1 MSRLLGRLGGAAAA
15 HPWRTICSWLIALL
29 TLFALSAG
37 FGGTPHNDYNI
48 AGTESQA
55 GIEFLRAHLPH
66 MSGTDARVVVHDSK
80 QLDLGDLEELRRRLT
95 DMPGAAVVSP
105 PRMSA
110 DGDTA
115 LITVQYDIPVT
126 DFHGTEGL
134 DALRAAAEPLV
145 QAGVQ
150 VEFGGQV
157 AEDTNPPA
165 GTAEV
170 VGIGAALLVLVIT
183 LGSVVAAGLPI
194 IVAIGGLGAA
204 AAIIALLERMTDIS
218 TTAPTVATMVGL
230 GVGIDYALLLVA
242 RHVEGLRAG
251 LSPRDAAAAATAT
264 AGKSV
269 VLAGLTVLVSLFGLK
284 LSTLPVYSSF
294 GYATF
299 AAVGAVMVAALT
311 LVPALCGLLGH
322 RVLPRKVRAERVAPS
337 RPALTARWAA
347 RVVRRPVIP
356 ALLALAA
363 LGALAAP
370 ALGMRTWP
378 QDAGSQPT
386 SNTSRRAYDLVAA
399 EFGPGANGPL
409 VLVADLTK
417 GVNPNDLFVRL
428 NDEPGIAKVSAPY
441 VDGVTA
447 VITVEP
453 TTGPQD
459 EPTTELLRRLRASVL
474 PDGVLVTGLVAVYAD
489 ISDRLASRLW
499 IVVVFVVVLS
509 LVLLTVLFRA
519 PVVAL
524 KAALMNVLSVAA
536 GYGVLTAIF
545 QTDVG
550 ARVLGLPH
558 AVAVS
563 SWVPI
568 LLFTV
573 LFGLSMDYEVFL
585 LSRVREQWLSTGDAE
600 RSVVGG
606 LAAGRVISSA
616 AAIMVAVFIGFALD
630 SDVTVKMVGV
640 GMAAAVLIDA
650 TLIRLVLVPA
660 TMALLGRANWWR
672 PRWLGRARPPV
683 QVERHDASSRVLE
696 PVG

>member
-1 MSRLLGRLGGAAAA
+1 MSRLLARLGGAAAA
-15 HPWRTICSWLIALL
+15 HPWRTIGSWLIALL
-29 TLFALSAG
+29 TLFTLSVS
-37 FGGTPHNDYNI
+37 FGGTTHNDYDI

-55 GIEFLRAHLPH
+55 GIEFLRTNLPH
-66 MSGTDARVVVHDSK
+66 LSGTDARVVVHDSK
-80 QLDLGDLEELRRRLT
+80 QLDFGELEELRRRLA
-95 DMPGAAVVSP
+95 DLPGVTVVSP

-126 DFHGTEGL
+126 GFRGTEGL

-145 QAGVQ
+145 QAGIQ

-157 AEDTNPPA
+157 AEDISAPS
-165 GTAEV
+165 GTAEL

-183 LGSVVAAGLPI
+183 LGSVIAAGLPI

-204 AAIIALLERMTDIS
+204 AAIIALLERVIDIS
-218 TTAPTVATMVGL
+218 TIAPTVATMVGL

-251 LSPRDAAAAATAT
+251 LAPRDAAAAATAT

-269 VLAGLTVLVSLFGLK
+269 VMAGLTVLVWLLGLK

-299 AAVGAVMVAALT
+299 AAVGAVMAAALT

-322 RVLPRKVRAERVAPS
+322 RVLPRQVRAERTAPS
-337 RPALTARWAA
+337 RPVRTARWAA
-347 RVVRRPVIP
+347 RVVRRPVLP
-356 ALLALAA
+356 ALLALAVLA
-363 LGALAAP
+363 ALAAP
-370 ALGMRTWP
+370 ALDLRTWP

-386 SNTSRRAYDLVAA
+386 STTSRRAYDLVAA

-417 GVNPNDLFVRL
+417 GVDPSDLYARL
-428 NDEPGIAKVSAPY
+428 RGESGIAKVSAPY
-441 VDGVTA
+441 IDGIAA

-459 EPTTELLRRLRASVL
+459 ERTTELLRHLRASVL
-474 PDGVLVTGLVAVYAD
+474 PDGVLVTGLVAAYAD

-499 IVVVFVVVLS
+499 IVVVFVVGLS
-509 LVLLTVLFRA
+509 LVLLTALFRA

-536 GYGVLTAIF
+536 GRRGHGRG
-545 QTDVG
+545 G
-550 ARVLGLPH
+550 AHRRDAGPGPGPGDDGP
-558 AVAVS
+558 AGPGEPVAG
-563 SWVPI
+563 P
-568 LLFTV
+568 
-573 LFGLSMDYEVFL
+573 DP
-585 LSRVREQWLSTGDAE
+585 
-600 RSVVGG
+600 
-606 LAAGRVISSA
+606 AAGH
-616 AAIMVAVFIGFALD
+616 
-630 SDVTVKMVGV
+630 
-640 GMAAAVLIDA
+640 
-650 TLIRLVLVPA
+650 
-660 TMALLGRANWWR
+660 
-672 PRWLGRARPPV
+672 
-683 QVERHDASSRVLE
+683 VERLDASSRGSW
-696 PVG
+696 PPP